1 MHNTHQSARWMQRS
15 LTTAGER
22 RPKLCDKAP
31 PPLIKFVTGFI
42 ARGFCWHPGRSQAHY
57 PQLNLRLT
65 EFLFSHPTFSRVS
78 PTARRPHLQ
87 HTTRGITMA
96 TGPLNADEIEWMEDV
111 LMEHDSEDGLIDI
124 SELDGLFTAALSSPS
139 PLALDALKPV
149 IWGETAPEW
158 DDPADEQRFNSL
170 AAQMMNDIA
179 ERLSRYPEQFE
190 PLFGYREM
198 DGRELLVVE
207 EWCFGYMTG
216 VALAEWP
223 ALPAEL
229 QPSLQA
235 IALHGDVDEVEK
247 LDGMDEIAYLQS
259 TDEIQPAALRL
270 YNHWH
275 GNTSAI
281 H

>member
-1 MHNTHQSARWMQRS
+1 
-15 LTTAGER
+15 
-22 RPKLCDKAP
+22 
-31 PPLIKFVTGFI
+31 
-42 ARGFCWHPGRSQAHY
+42 
-57 PQLNLRLT
+57 
-65 EFLFSHPTFSRVS
+65 
-78 PTARRPHLQ
+78 
-87 HTTRGITMA
+87 MA

-139 PLALDALKPV
+139 PLVLDAMKPV
-149 IWGETAPEW
+149 IWGETTPDW
-158 DDPADEQRFNSL
+158 DDPADELRFNTL
-170 AAQMMNDIA
+170 AARMMNDIA
-179 ERLSRYPEQFE
+179 ERLSLYPEQFE

-223 ALPAEL
+223 ELPAEL

-235 IALHGDVDEVEK
+235 IALHGDIDEVEK

-259 TDEIQPAALRL
+259 TDAIQPAALRL
-270 YNHWH
+270 YNYWH
-275 GNTSAI
+275 GKTDAV

>member
-1 MHNTHQSARWMQRS
+1 
-15 LTTAGER
+15 
-22 RPKLCDKAP
+22 
-31 PPLIKFVTGFI
+31 
-42 ARGFCWHPGRSQAHY
+42 
-57 PQLNLRLT
+57 
-65 EFLFSHPTFSRVS
+65 
-78 PTARRPHLQ
+78 
-87 HTTRGITMA
+87 MA

-139 PLALDALKPV
+139 PLALDAMKPV
-149 IWGETAPEW
+149 IWGETTPDW
-158 DDPADEQRFNSL
+158 DDPADELRFNTL
-170 AAQMMNDIA
+170 AAWMMNDIA
-179 ERLSRYPEQFE
+179 ERLSLYPEQFE

-223 ALPAEL
+223 ELPAEL

-235 IALHGDVDEVEK
+235 IALHGDIDEVEK

-259 TDEIQPAALRL
+259 TDAIQPAALRL
-270 YNHWH
+270 YNYWH
-275 GNTSAI
+275 GKTDAV